1 MHLFVSE
8 ALLAAA
14 LYTRVK
20 AGGTAPSQRME
31 RSQVIS
37 ELSFLSRLLQN
48 EFVYGTEGLEAN
60 AAKTFA
66 SLQVRRSR
74 SRFYRAVF

>member
-20 AGGTAPSQRME
+20 AGGAAPSQRMP
-31 RSQVIS
+31 RQVVLA
-37 ELSFLSRLLQN
+37 ELSFMSRLLQN

-60 AAKTFA
+60 ATTTLA
-66 SLQVRRSR
+66 SLEVSTRAWCERGRS
-74 SRFYRAVF
+74 